1 MTGVSVAVQFED
13 QVRPALNR
21 LLAAGRNP
29 RPLLLVLARL
39 GENQTRERF
48 DNQTAPDGNKWLPS
62 KRMEEQGGKTLT
74 WRGILSG
81 SITSDATIEYAEW
94 GTNME
99 YGAIHQFG
107 GVIKPVRSK
116 FLAVPI
122 TDAARSVP
130 GPRHFPG
137 ELVVA
142 QSLKGQW
149 MLLDPDTGD
158 VHYLLKKSVEI
169 PARPFLGLSARN
181 RDEMLSAMNKKL
193 ARLLEAA

>member
-1 MTGVSVAVQFED
+1 MTGVSVQFED

-29 RPLLLVLARL
+29 RPLLLGLATI
-39 GENQTRERF
+39 GENQTRDRF
-48 DNQTAPDGNKWLPS
+48 DTQIAPDGNKWLPS
-62 KRMEEQGGKTLT
+62 RRQETQGGKTLT
-74 WRGILSG
+74 GNGILSG

-94 GTNME
+94 GTNVE
-99 YGAIHQFG
+99 YGALHQFG
-107 GVIKPVRSK
+107 GVIKPVRAK

-122 TDAARSVP
+122 TDAARAVP

-137 ELVVA
+137 ELAVV

-169 PARPFLGLSARN
+169 PARPFLGLSAQN
-181 RDEMLSAMNKKL
+181 RDEMLTWMNKKL
-193 ARLLEAA
+193 TRLLEAA

>member
-1 MTGVSVAVQFED
+1 MTGVSVQFED

-29 RPLLLVLARL
+29 RPLLLGLARL

-48 DNQTAPDGNKWLPS
+48 RTQIAPDGNKWLPS
-62 KRMEEQGGKTLT
+62 RRQEAQGGKTLT
-74 WRGILSG
+74 GNGILSG

-94 GTNME
+94 GTNVE
-99 YGAIHQFG
+99 YGALHQFG
-107 GVIKPVRSK
+107 GVIKPVRAK

-122 TDAARSVP
+122 TDTARAVP
-130 GPRHFPG
+130 GPRFFPG
-137 ELVVA
+137 ELAVV

-158 VHYLLKKSVEI
+158 VHYLLKRSVEVQ
-169 PARPFLGLSARN
+169 ARPFLGLSAQN
-181 RDEMLSAMNKKL
+181 RDEMLTWMNKKL

>member
-1 MTGVSVAVQFED
+1 MTGVSVQFED
-13 QVRPALNR
+13 QVRPVLNR

-29 RPLLLVLARL
+29 RPLLLGLARI

-48 DNQTAPDGNKWLPS
+48 RTEIDPNGQRWDPS
-62 KRMEEQGGKTLT
+62 RRASDQGGKTLT
-74 WRGILSG
+74 GNGILAG

-99 YGAIHQFG
+99 YAAIHQFG
-107 GVIKPVRSK
+107 GVIRPVRAK

-122 TDAARSVP
+122 TDAARAVP

-137 ELVVA
+137 HLTVA

-149 MLLDPDTGD
+149 MLLDPDTGE

-169 PARPFLGLSARN
+169 PARAFLGLSAQN
-181 RDEMLSAMNKKL
+181 RDEMLTWMNKKL
-193 ARLLEAA
+193 TRLMEAA